1 MRRGESKDTFCIY
14 TVALACQFCDYCWL
28 LCRLLGVHYRVSL
41 FNRLLLHML
50 FIADASVLLPF
61 IAARIVPL
69 VESCWCYRIFLM
81 IALVRANRYSH
92 AIGGGYA
99 NYLRSLVDK
108 GFPNPF
114 TMSSADTT
122 NNVKTA
128 DAVRSQIVRLRLE
141 EMRRQHEVL
150 QAALQRELDLAER
163 AEREQAE
170 RILSEQARKTPR
182 RGRVKMEV
190 VITTRKKG
198 MWQRHDVC

>member
-1 MRRGESKDTFCIY
+1 MGI
-14 TVALACQFCDYCWL
+14 
-28 LCRLLGVHYRVSL
+28 H
-41 FNRLLLHML
+41 
-50 FIADASVLLPF
+50 
-61 IAARIVPL
+61 IV
-69 VESCWCYRIFLM
+69 M
-81 IALVRANRYSH
+81 GAIALVRANRYSH

-99 NYLRSLVDK
+99 NYFTYLRSLVDK

-114 TMSSADTT
+114 AMPFADTT

-128 DAVRSQIVRLRLE
+128 DAVRRQIE

-150 QAALQRELDLAER
+150 QAALHRELDLAER

-170 RILSEQARKTPR
+170 RILSKQARETPR

-198 MWQRHDVC
+198 MWQRHDVR